1 MTIKELNTL
10 CAEIKKTPN
19 FPFPIEEWHIVTQQR
34 FIDLDK
40 WCTVVFLNRPQR
52 DILRVVYCNMLK
64 GGVLVQDTLTVAEYT
79 ISGGRELGRV
89 ENEIVK
95 DTGISMVD
103 LIYTIELL

>member
-1 MTIKELNTL
+1 MTIKELNNL
-10 CAEIKKTPN
+10 CEEIKKTPN
-19 FPFPIEEWHIVTQQR
+19 FPFQIEEWHIVTQQR
-34 FIDLDK
+34 FIDFDK

-79 ISGGRELGRV
+79 ISGGRELGGV

>member
-10 CAEIKKTPN
+10 CGEIKKTPN

-34 FIDLDK
+34 FIDWDK

-52 DILRVVYCNMLK
+52 DKLRVVYCNMLK
-64 GGVLVQDTLTVAEYT
+64 GGVLVQDTLTVEEYT
-79 ISGGRELGRV
+79 IKGGRELGEV

-95 DTGISMVD
+95 NTGISMVD

>member
-10 CAEIKKTPN
+10 CEEIKKTPN
-19 FPFPIEEWHIVTQQR
+19 FPFPIEEWHFVTQQR
-34 FIDLDK
+34 FIDWDK
-40 WCTVVFLNRPQR
+40 WCTIVFLNRPQR
-52 DILRVVYCNMLK
+52 DKLRVVYCDMLK

-79 ISGGRELGRV
+79 IKGGRELCEV

-95 DTGISMVD
+95 NTGISMVD